1 MARER
6 FSFDDTIEF
15 DKDELKPN
23 NDIHANHT
31 GKFTFDDEV
40 KEKKV
45 AKPKKKKRK
54 LKIWHVVL
62 TLFVVAVVAFFL
74 YIFVFSGNN
83 NGPVYGERCVKLLSV
98 DNSYFTSIRKAYK
111 NAITQV
117 ESQIEQDENIQDVA
131 IKVGCRTIKLTYQLS
146 DNIQVDTAKSLVE
159 NSLHTFDDAMGQ
171 SKEDGA
177 AWSQLLNKANGR
189 LQYDLEIIVKSNG
202 ESDFPLFGTK
212 HAGVDAITYT
222 GQNVKDQA
230 SADKAIQRQAEV
242 DAANK
247 AAANNN
253 Q

>member
-31 GKFTFDDEV
+31 GKFTFDDEI

-45 AKPKKKKRK
+45 VKPKKKKRK

-74 YIFVFSGNN
+74 Y
-83 NGPVYGERCVKLLSV
+83 GPVYGERCVKLLSV
-98 DNSYFTSIRKAYK
+98 DK

-131 IKVGCRTIKLTYQLS
+131 IKVSCRTIKLTYQLS

-177 AWSQLLNKANGR
+177 AWSQLLNKTNGR

>member
-45 AKPKKKKRK
+45 VKPKKKKRK

-62 TLFVVAVVAFFL
+62 TLFVVAV
-74 YIFVFSGNN
+74 NN

-98 DNSYFTSIRKAYK
+98 DK

-131 IKVGCRTIKLTYQLS
+131 IKVSCRTIKLTYQLS
-146 DNIQVDTAKSLVE
+146 DNIQVDTAKFLVE

>member
-6 FSFDDTIEF
+6 FSFNDTKEYNKDD
-15 DKDELKPN
+15 LQPN
-23 NDIHANHT
+23 NDLHAGQT
-31 GKFTFDDEV
+31 GKFTFDDEI
-40 KEKKV
+40 EE
-45 AKPKKKKRK
+45 KPKKVKKVKKAKQPKSGKK
-54 LKIWHVVL
+54 LKLKKWHVFITVL
-62 TLFVVAVVAFFL
+62 VVLIVTFLL

-83 NGPVYGERCVKLLSV
+83 KGPVYGQRCVKLLSV
-98 DNSYFTSIRKAYK
+98 DK

-146 DNIQVDTAKSLVE
+146 DNIQVETAKSLVE

>member
-1 MARER
+1 MARKR

-31 GKFTFDDEV
+31 GKFTFDDDEI

-45 AKPKKKKRK
+45 VKPKKKKKR

-83 NGPVYGERCVKLLSV
+83 SGPVYGERCVKLLNV
-98 DNSYFTSIRKAYK
+98 DK
-111 NAITQV
+111 NAIAQV
-117 ESQIEQDENIQDVA
+117 ESQIEQDVT
-131 IKVGCRTIKLTYQLS
+131 IKVSCRTIKLTYQLA

-159 NSLHTFDDAMGQ
+159 SSLHTFDDAMGQ
-171 SKEDGA
+171 SKDDGA
-177 AWSQLLNKANGR
+177 TWSQLLNKANGR

-222 GQNVKDQA
+222 GQNVRDQA

>member
-98 DNSYFTSIRKAYK
+98 DK

-146 DNIQVDTAKSLVE
+146 DNIMISVNIKNADHTAKSLVE

>member
-40 KEKKV
+40 KE
-45 AKPKKKKRK
+45 KKKKRK

-98 DNSYFTSIRKAYK
+98 DK

-117 ESQIEQDENIQDVA
+117 ESQIEQDENIQD
-131 IKVGCRTIKLTYQLS
+131 
-146 DNIQVDTAKSLVE
+146 AKSLVE

>member
-1 MARER
+1 MEEKRDILKDFTEKMEVLFGRSLNKIILYGSYARGDYKENSDIDIMILTSMSEDEIR
-6 FSFDDTIEF
+6 IIE
-15 DKDELKPN
+15 N
-23 NDIHANHT
+23 QVYDI
-31 GKFTFDDEV
+31 
-40 KEKKV
+40 
-45 AKPKKKKRK
+45 
-54 LKIWHVVL
+54 
-62 TLFVVAVVAFFL
+62 
-74 YIFVFSGNN
+74 
-83 NGPVYGERCVKLLSV
+83 
-98 DNSYFTSIRKAYK
+98 AY
-111 NAITQV
+111 
-117 ESQIEQDENIQDVA
+117 D
-131 IKVGCRTIKLTYQLS
+131 YQLS

>member
-45 AKPKKKKRK
+45 VKPKKKKRK

-98 DNSYFTSIRKAYK
+98 DK

-117 ESQIEQDENIQDVA
+117 ESQIEQDENI
-131 IKVGCRTIKLTYQLS
+131 
-146 DNIQVDTAKSLVE
+146 
-159 NSLHTFDDAMGQ
+159 
-171 SKEDGA
+171 
-177 AWSQLLNKANGR
+177 
-189 LQYDLEIIVKSNG
+189 
-202 ESDFPLFGTK
+202 
-212 HAGVDAITYT
+212 
-222 GQNVKDQA
+222 
-230 SADKAIQRQAEV
+230 
-242 DAANK
+242 
-247 AAANNN
+247 
-253 Q
+253 

>member
-83 NGPVYGERCVKLLSV
+83 NGPV
-98 DNSYFTSIRKAYK
+98 YK

>member
-31 GKFTFDDEV
+31 GKFTFDDEI

-45 AKPKKKKRK
+45 VKPKKKKKK

-98 DNSYFTSIRKAYK
+98 DK

-117 ESQIEQDENIQDVA
+117 ESQIEQDENIQDVV
-131 IKVGCRTIKLTYQLS
+131 IKVSCRTIKLTYQLS

>member
-6 FSFDDTIEF
+6 FSFNDTKEYNKDD
-15 DKDELKPN
+15 LQPN
-23 NDIHANHT
+23 NDLHAGQT
-31 GKFTFDDEV
+31 GKFTFDDEI
-40 KEKKV
+40 EE
-45 AKPKKKKRK
+45 KPKKVKKVKKAKQPKSGKK
-54 LKIWHVVL
+54 LKLKKWHVFITVL
-62 TLFVVAVVAFFL
+62 VVLIVAFLL

-83 NGPVYGERCVKLLSV
+83 KGPVYGQRCVKLLSV
-98 DNSYFTSIRKAYK
+98 DK

-131 IKVGCRTIKLTYQLS
+131 IKVSCRTIKLTYQLS

>member
-83 NGPVYGERCVKLLSV
+83 NGPVYGERCVKLFV
-98 DNSYFTSIRKAYK
+98 DK

-131 IKVGCRTIKLTYQLS
+131 IKVSCRTIKLTYQLS

>member
-83 NGPVYGERCVKLLSV
+83 NGPVY
-98 DNSYFTSIRKAYK
+98 
-111 NAITQV
+111 
-117 ESQIEQDENIQDVA
+117 VA
-131 IKVGCRTIKLTYQLS
+131 IKVSCRTIKLTYQLS

>member
-1 MARER
+1 MPKAMYNLIGQYIEEIKKIYGSHVRQIILYGSYARGDFRPDSDIDIMILTSMSEDEIR
-6 FSFDDTIEF
+6 IIE
-15 DKDELKPN
+15 N
-23 NDIHANHT
+23 QVYDI
-31 GKFTFDDEV
+31 
-40 KEKKV
+40 
-45 AKPKKKKRK
+45 
-54 LKIWHVVL
+54 
-62 TLFVVAVVAFFL
+62 
-74 YIFVFSGNN
+74 
-83 NGPVYGERCVKLLSV
+83 
-98 DNSYFTSIRKAYK
+98 AY
-111 NAITQV
+111 
-117 ESQIEQDENIQDVA
+117 D
-131 IKVGCRTIKLTYQLS
+131 YQLS

>member
-45 AKPKKKKRK
+45 VKPKKKKRK

-98 DNSYFTSIRKAYK
+98 DK

-131 IKVGCRTIKLTYQLS
+131 IKLTYQLS

>member
-98 DNSYFTSIRKAYK
+98 DQNMVS
-111 NAITQV
+111 QV
-117 ESQIEQDENIQDVA
+117 ESQIEQDDRIQDLAV
-131 IKVGCRTIKLTYQLS
+131 KVDCRTIKLTYQLV
-146 DNIQVDTAKSLVE
+146 DNVSADDAKSLVE
-159 NSLHTFDDAMGQ
+159 DSVHTFDDAMGQ
-171 SKEDGA
+171 QKDDGA
-177 AWSQLLNKANGR
+177 AWSQLLNKANG
-189 LQYDLEIIVKSNG
+189 S
-202 ESDFPLFGTK
+202 FGK
-212 HAGVDAITYT
+212 QGLD
-222 GQNVKDQA
+222 
-230 SADKAIQRQAEV
+230 E
-242 DAANK
+242 
-247 AAANNN
+247 
-253 Q
+253 